1 MASSANGSEPIA
13 SNVAF
18 SLGSDWMAVPAH
30 SQTFTFT
37 DDLSKK
43 TLTSK
48 TETPPAAPLGYTN
61 ILLGMQ
67 KPSGAASSGA
77 TTDDMGIQ
85 VVPLQDAPEGGVCKP
100 TA

>member
-1 MASSANGSEPIA
+1 MLSSANGSKPIA

-18 SLGSDWMAVPAH
+18 SLGSDWVAVPVS

-37 DDLSKK
+37 DDLTSKV
-43 TLTSK
+43 LTTK
-48 TETPPAAPLGYTN
+48 TETPPTAPLGYTN

-67 KPSGAASSGA
+67 KPAGGAVADGL
-77 TTDDMGIQ
+77 GIQ

-100 TA
+100 N